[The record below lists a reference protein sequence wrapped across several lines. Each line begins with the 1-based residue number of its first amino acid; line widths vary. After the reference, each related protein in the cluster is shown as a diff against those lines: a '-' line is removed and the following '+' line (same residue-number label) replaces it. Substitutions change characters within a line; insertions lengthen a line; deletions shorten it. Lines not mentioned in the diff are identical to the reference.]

1 MGWGR
6 GWERDP
12 REREVI
18 CIRIADS
25 LCCIAEVNTTLQSN
39 YMPIK
44 KRRDVK
50 FTILTIFKMQFCGV
64 KHIHIVMQSLPL
76 LVSRTFSSSP
86 TETLSPLS
94 IYSLPPG
101 TVPSTFCLCEFD
113 SPGDLTSVESYCYLT
128 FWVWFSS
135 LGLPWLRW

>member
-1 MGWGR
+1 MGEGMGKR
-6 GWERDP
+6 S
-12 REREVI
+12 EREVI

-113 SPGDLTSVESYCYLT
+113 SSKDFIYVVSYSIC
-128 FWVWFSS
+128 VCD
-135 LGLPWLRW
+135 WLISPNALMIHPCSM